1 MEPKHSKT
9 GTSRFKRYYKYLW
22 FRIMWYAIIAYAAWC
37 AVLYFQQDK
46 MLFPADMAA
55 DPLPAPPA
63 PDIAVTRIS
72 IGDEQTV
79 ESWFYPATAV
89 HASGRAPVVVFF
101 HGNAEIIDH
110 QDPIID
116 AYRALGYG
124 ILLPEYRGYGRSGG
138 KPSQEGIVADAV
150 RFYDEMI
157 QRDVVDPD
165 HIVFHGRSLGGAVA
179 AAVAEHR
186 MPHGLIL
193 ESTFSSVAAMSRNYL
208 APSFLA
214 KHPFRTDRLVARA
227 DIPTLIFHG
236 SRDTLV
242 PPSHGRKLRDLARR
256 GEYVEFECGH
266 NDFPGE
272 GNEESYWQA
281 IGRFLADIG
290 ITQTTGE
297 R

>member
-1 MEPKHSKT
+1 MEPRHRKP
-9 GTSRFKRYYKYLW
+9 GTSPFKRYASYLW

-55 DPLPAPPA
+55 EPLPSPPA
-63 PDIAVTRIS
+63 LDIVVTRIA
-72 IGDEQTV
+72 IGGERSV
-79 ESWFYPATAV
+79 ESWFYPASKA

-110 QDPIID
+110 QDPIVN
-116 AYRALGYG
+116 AYRALGCG

-138 KPSQEGIVADAV
+138 KPSQDGIVADAV

-157 QRDVVDPD
+157 ERDDVDPD
-165 HIVFHGRSLGGAVA
+165 RIVFHGRSLGGAVA

-193 ESTFSSVAAMSRNYL
+193 ESTFSSVATMSLKYL
-208 APSFLA
+208 APPFLV
-214 KHPFRTDRLVARA
+214 KHPFRTDRLVERA
-227 DIPTLIFHG
+227 DIPILIFHG

-242 PPSHGRKLRDLARR
+242 PLSHGRKLRDLARR
-256 GEYVEFECGH
+256 GEYIEFECDH
-266 NDFPGE
+266 NNFPGE
-272 GNEESYWQA
+272 GNEEAYWGA

-290 ITQTTGE
+290 ITE
-297 R
+297 